1 MTCMSQVTITLKL
14 KFVYLNLAKAK
25 MFGEM
30 TEENTR
36 LANWLLT
43 IPLPE
48 RRKLTTAKV
57 DTSLMSALANQTIR
71 HTTSGV
77 GKRVKHHK
85 SLPPEINKQN
95 WSIHKVGETYSLSLP
110 TIKGTKRV
118 PVEVSS
124 KHWKPILDR
133 LLSGD
138 TLIDKGSAKII
149 KHRNQWY
156 AYISVTLEVPS
167 VQTMNRIGCDRGQ
180 NNLAVVAQAL
190 GFGKFFSGKEV
201 KHRRRNFQKRRQ
213 SLQSAHK
220 FRALKKW
227 NKKERRWME
236 SVNHTISRRIVRF
249 AEYLNADVVVEDL
262 EGCRNTMKQSKKN
275 RSNSGES
282 RHSWAYY
289 SLDQKID
296 YKLALKGLK
305 LIKRPAPY
313 TSKSCS
319 TCGSLGDRKGH
330 HFNCPNGHYHNAD
343 LNASRNLAQW
353 DGFSCSLDLK
363 RDAALMASSGLK
375 NEPLGT
381 APNLMKDVLQAWR
394 MSVDARICVALA
406 RRVSNSL
413 GSRNSLYTLPH
424 KVRLKG

>member
-1 MTCMSQVTITLKL
+1 MRRGDFNRRIYLTILPMWVISWYNNNMSQVSITLKL
-14 KFVYLNLAKAK
+14 KFVDLNLAKAK
-25 MFGEM
+25 MFDEM

-71 HTTSGV
+71 HTTSGA
-77 GKRVKHHK
+77 GKKVKLYK

-95 WSIHKVGETYSLSLP
+95 WSIHQVGKTYSLSFP

-118 PVEVSS
+118 PVEVAS
-124 KHWKPILDR
+124 KHWQPILDR
-133 LLSGD
+133 ILLGASS
-138 TLIDKGSAKII
+138 IDKGSAKII
-149 KHRNQWY
+149 KHRNKWY
-156 AYISVTLEVPS
+156 AYISVTLEVPQ
-167 VQTMNRIGCDRGQ
+167 VPVMTRIGCDRGQ
-180 NNLAVVAQAL
+180 NNLAVVAAAK
-190 GFGKFFSGKEV
+190 GFGKFFNGKEV
-201 KHRRRNFQKRRQ
+201 KHRRRHFQKRRHC
-213 SLQSAHK
+213 LQSDKK

-227 NKKERRWME
+227 DKKERRWMDA
-236 SVNHTISRRIVRF
+236 VNHTISRRIVRF

-262 EGCRNTMKQSKKN
+262 EGCRNTMKQNKKN
-275 RSNSGES
+275 RSDSGES

-289 SLDQKID
+289 SLEQLLD

-305 LIKRPAPY
+305 MIKRPAPY

-319 TCGSLGDRKGH
+319 TCGTLGERKKH
-330 HFNCPNGHYHNAD
+330 DFNCPNGHYHNAD

-363 RDAALMASSGLK
+363 KDAAVMASSGLE
-375 NEPLGT
+375 NGLLGT
-381 APNLMKDVLQAWR
+381 APNLMKDIP
-394 MSVDARICVALA
+394 S
-406 RRVSNSL
+406 
-413 GSRNSLYTLPH
+413 SRECL
-424 KVRLKG
+424 